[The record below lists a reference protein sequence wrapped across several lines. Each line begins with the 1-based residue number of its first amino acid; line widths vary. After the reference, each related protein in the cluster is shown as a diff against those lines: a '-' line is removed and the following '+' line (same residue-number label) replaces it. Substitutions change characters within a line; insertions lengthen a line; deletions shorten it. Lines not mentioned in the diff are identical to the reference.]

1 MRVQAGTVKRSL
13 HRTKRQFTEEYLR
26 PIAREAQRAAE
37 DYAENVL
44 ASDMPYI
51 DKETGL
57 SLKIVRGFGPS
68 GPSINKH
75 SKGGTYLPIMDTESE
90 YDHNWVTIFP
100 AGLNPSEHY
109 TFTSGRTIRMLR
121 DQILIR
127 LLHPERMTASKL
139 LWIPDNAQ
147 RPESELYQGLVLAVG
162 PGKDYGHGRLLPD
175 VRPGDRCVFYWG
187 AGEIAVDRLYDDS
200 EELRILAEGSIQ
212 GIWR

>member
-1 MRVQAGTVKRSL
+1 MRVQAGTVKHSL

-37 DYAENVL
+37 NYAENVL

-75 SKGGTYLPIMDTESE
+75 SKGGTYLPIMDTEAE
-90 YDHNWVTIFP
+90 YDRKVRTCGADSH
-100 AGLNPSEHY
+100 

-200 EELRILAEGSIQ
+200 EELRILSEGSIQ
-212 GIWR
+212 GVWR

>member
-1 MRVQAGTVKRSL
+1 MRVQAGTIAKRPTL
-13 HRTKRQFTEEYLR
+13 HEDHLSVYVDTVSK
-26 PIAREAQRAAE
+26 AQR
-37 DYAENVL
+37 DQHGRRFGHFDPISRTIV
-44 ASDMPYI
+44 ASD
-51 DKETGL
+51 E
-57 SLKIVRGFGPS
+57 
-68 GPSINKH
+68 
-75 SKGGTYLPIMDTESE
+75 
-90 YDHNWVTIFP
+90 
-100 AGLNPSEHY
+100 Y

-121 DQILIR
+121 DQVLIR

-147 RPESELYQGLVLAVG
+147 RPESELYQGIVLAVG

-212 GIWR
+212 GVWR